1 MLIKN
6 IDAVWKYI
14 CQSEHFPKI
23 HRSVLRKITIDLLYF
38 WDVYDVNLWEKI
50 SAEVRLIHAERISY
64 INFIALR
71 KNNKHNW
78 RLNKSSKTFQINGNL
93 WVFLNWEVYLTFP
106 KIYSNWN
113 IIIILHVYTSSFKR
127 RYANRKYSRC
137 WQKYMTIEKICV
149 VSIYWKLLATW
160 PIQPRD
166 SVKVFVLAMWYV
178 CMRLLNIFPAVNTN
192 SSRGEVLKFVN
203 KGRF

>member
-1 MLIKN
+1 MIGKLSCKIKIRILLEKYLLMEN
-6 IDAVWKYI
+6 TYAVWKNI
-14 CQSEHFPKI
+14 CILK
-23 HRSVLRKITIDLLYF
+23 VYF
-38 WDVYDVNLWEKI
+38 M
-50 SAEVRLIHAERISY
+50 
-64 INFIALR
+64 
-71 KNNKHNW
+71 
-78 RLNKSSKTFQINGNL
+78 
-93 WVFLNWEVYLTFP
+93 FP
-106 KIYSNWN
+106 KIYSNWK

-149 VSIYWKLLATW
+149 VSTYWKSLATW
-160 PIQPRD
+160 PIQPRG

>member
-1 MLIKN
+1 MTS
-6 IDAVWKYI
+6 I
-14 CQSEHFPKI
+14 CEK
-23 HRSVLRKITIDLLYF
+23 
-38 WDVYDVNLWEKI
+38 KI

-106 KIYSNWN
+106 KIYSNWK

-127 RYANRKYSRC
+127 RYANQKYSRC

-149 VSIYWKLLATW
+149 VSTYWKSLATW
-160 PIQPRD
+160 PIQPRG